1 MNNQEEEL
9 KLIWFELTDFA
20 DSSVKIKWW
29 ERICNAYNHPL
40 RQYHS
45 LKRIWQLFKYY
56 DQCRHLLSN
65 AKAVAFAIFF
75 HNICYDP
82 NSNSNEQES
91 AMVFQE
97 FADEAHYEDASF
109 FQHMSLDLSLNA
121 NIVLDM
127 IVHKNLQKADSPLA
141 FKTEDAYYFY
151 DIELAILGSNS
162 SDYADYKSQT
172 RQEYSRMS
180 DEAYRTK
187 RLSVSVL
194 KTFLQIPNIFR
205 TKLFSEEFEQNA
217 RRNIC
222 GEFALHCSYWSDAL
236 NSEYPITLCQQLVCS
251 L

>member
-1 MNNQEEEL
+1 MNNQEEKL

-91 AMVFQE
+91 AM
-97 FADEAHYEDASF
+97 
-109 FQHMSLDLSLNA
+109 A

-127 IVHKNLQKADSPLA
+127 IVHKNLQKADSPLT

-187 RLSVSVL
+187 RLSVL

-222 GEFALHCSYWSDAL
+222 GEVEELSTQQASNASAKFDWRVLRLLHRCFFLHSAQIL
-236 NSEYPITLCQQLVCS
+236 R
-251 L
+251 

>member
-20 DSSVKIKWW
+20 DSSVKIK
-29 ERICNAYNHPL
+29 C
-40 RQYHS
+40 
-45 LKRIWQLFKYY
+45 
-56 DQCRHLLSN
+56 
-65 AKAVAFAIFF
+65 
-75 HNICYDP
+75 ICYDP

-97 FADEAHYEDASF
+97 FADEAHYEDA
-109 FQHMSLDLSLNA
+109 
-121 NIVLDM
+121 ILDM
-127 IVHKNLQKADSPLA
+127 IVHKNLQKADSPLT

-187 RLSVSVL
+187 RLSVL

-222 GEFALHCSYWSDAL
+222 GEVEELSSQ
-236 NSEYPITLCQQLVCS
+236 I
-251 L
+251 

>member
-20 DSSVKIKWW
+20 DSSVKIK
-29 ERICNAYNHPL
+29 C
-40 RQYHS
+40 
-45 LKRIWQLFKYY
+45 
-56 DQCRHLLSN
+56 
-65 AKAVAFAIFF
+65 
-75 HNICYDP
+75 ICYDP

-91 AMVFQE
+91 AM
-97 FADEAHYEDASF
+97 
-109 FQHMSLDLSLNA
+109 A

-187 RLSVSVL
+187 RLSVL

-222 GEFALHCSYWSDAL
+222 GEVEELS
-236 NSEYPITLCQQLVCS
+236 NQI
-251 L
+251 